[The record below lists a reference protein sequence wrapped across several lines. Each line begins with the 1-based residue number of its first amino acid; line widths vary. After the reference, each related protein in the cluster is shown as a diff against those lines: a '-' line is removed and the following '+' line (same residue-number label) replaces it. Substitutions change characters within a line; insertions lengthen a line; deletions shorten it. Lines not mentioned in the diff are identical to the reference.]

1 MAGSLEM
8 NANVFIVSVLVAALT
23 LGCGKSEAEGE
34 HHEEEGHAT
43 ETHAERPANIL
54 EVEETML
61 RDLRLTTTQVE
72 QRPGGEGV
80 SVVGELQADL
90 DHYAEVGAPVT
101 ARVVRLLAVPGQTV
115 RAGQLL
121 AEAQS
126 TELGRARADYDAA
139 QARVTLARSA
149 LERKRGLADRIVPRR
164 EVQEAEA
171 DLAAAQAELRAAS
184 ATLQALG
191 ASPTR
196 GGDASRLPLVAP
208 ISGTV
213 IERSIALGQ
222 MIDPE
227 HVAFRIGDLS
237 TLWLVAHV
245 FERDAVRLAA
255 GSPARVTL
263 AAFPGQTFSGRV
275 TYIGRQVEAASRT
288 IPVRVELANPR
299 ALLRPGM
306 SASAWLRISTA
317 GQNVVT
323 VPVAALQRVRDQ
335 WVVFVPKSARTFEI
349 RNVGRGRDLQGEVE
363 VLTGLQPGETVVV
376 DGAFLLKAEAEKAEG
391 GGDHH
396 DH

>member
-1 MAGSLEM
+1 M
-8 NANVFIVSVLVAALT
+8 NPRIFIVAALVAALAS
-23 LGCGKSEAEGE
+23 GCRKSEAEGE

-43 ETHAERPANIL
+43 ETRAERPANIL
-54 EVEETML
+54 EVEQTML
-61 RDLRLTTTQVE
+61 RDLRLTTTKVE

-80 SVVGELQADL
+80 SVVGELQADQGR
-90 DHYAEVGAPVT
+90 YAEVGVPVT
-101 ARVVRLLAVPGQTV
+101 ARVVRLVAVPGQNV
-115 RAGQLL
+115 RAGQVL

-126 TELGRARADYDAA
+126 AELARARADHDAA
-139 QARVTLARSA
+139 EARVTLARSA
-149 LERKRGLADRIVPRR
+149 LERKRALEDRIVPRR

-171 DLAAAQAELRAAS
+171 DLAAALAELRAAS

-191 ASPTR
+191 AAATR

-208 ISGTV
+208 IAGTV
-213 IERSIALGQ
+213 IERNVVLGQ
-222 MIDPE
+222 MIDPG
-227 HVAFRIGDLS
+227 HVAFRIGDLGS
-237 TLWLVAHV
+237 LWLVAHV
-245 FERDAVRLAA
+245 FERDAVRVAA
-255 GSPARVTL
+255 GTPARVTL
-263 AAFPGQTFSGRV
+263 AAYPGQAFTGRV

-288 IPVRVELANPR
+288 IPVRIELANPEHT
-299 ALLRPGM
+299 LRPGM
-306 SASAWLRISTA
+306 SASAWLQVSTA

-335 WVVFVPKSARTFEI
+335 WVVFVPKSERIFEI

-363 VLTGLQPGETVVV
+363 VLSGLAPGETVVV

>member
-1 MAGSLEM
+1 M
-8 NANVFIVSVLVAALT
+8 NSKLFITAALMAV
-23 LGCGKSEAEGE
+23 LALSCRQGEAEGE
-34 HHEEEGHAT
+34 HREEAGHAT
-43 ETHAERPANIL
+43 EAHAERPANLL

-61 RDLRLTTTQVE
+61 RDLRLTTTKVE

-80 SVVGELQADL
+80 SVNGELQADQ
-90 DHYAEVGAPVT
+90 DRYAEVGAPVT
-101 ARVVRLLAVPGQTV
+101 ARVVRLLAAPGQRV

-121 AEAQS
+121 AEGQS
-126 TELGRARADYDAA
+126 TELARARAEHDAA

-149 LERKRGLADRIVPRR
+149 LERKRALADRIVPRR

-171 DLAAAQAELRAAS
+171 DLSAALADLRSAT

-191 ASPTR
+191 AAATR

-208 ISGTV
+208 IAGTV
-213 IERSIALGQ
+213 IERNIVLGQ
-222 MIDPE
+222 MIDPA
-227 HVAFRIGDLS
+227 HVAFRIGDLTS
-237 TLWLVAHV
+237 LWLVAHV
-245 FERDAVRLAA
+245 FERDAVRVAI
-255 GSPARVTL
+255 GTPARVTL
-263 AAFPGQTFSGRV
+263 AAYPGQAFTGRV
-275 TYIGRQVEAASRT
+275 TYIGRQVEAESRT
-288 IPVRVELANPR
+288 IPVRVELANPQQ
-299 ALLRPGM
+299 ALRPGM
-306 SASAWLRISTA
+306 SASAWLQVSTA
-317 GQNVVT
+317 GENVVT
-323 VPVAALQRVRDQ
+323 VPVASLQRVRDQ

>member
-1 MAGSLEM
+1 MTWRTLIIA
-8 NANVFIVSVLVAALT
+8 ALVAALAFR
-23 LGCGKSEAEGE
+23 CGKSDDEGE
-34 HHEEEGHAT
+34 HHEEAGHAT
-43 ETHAERPANIL
+43 EAHAERPANLL

-61 RDLRLTTTQVE
+61 RDLRLTTTLVE

-80 SVVGELQADL
+80 NVVGELQADQAR
-90 DHYAEVGAPVT
+90 YAEVGAPVT
-101 ARVVRLLAVPGQTV
+101 ARVTRLIAAPGQRV
-115 RAGQLL
+115 RAGQVL

-139 QARVTLARSA
+139 EARVTLARAA
-149 LERKRGLADRIVPRR
+149 LERKRALADRIVPRR

-171 DLAAAQAELRAAS
+171 DHAAAQAELRAAG

-196 GGDASRLPLVAP
+196 GGDASRLPLIAP
-208 ISGTV
+208 IAGTV
-213 IERSIALGQ
+213 IERNVALGQ
-222 MIDPE
+222 MIDPA

-237 TLWLVAHV
+237 SLWLVAHA
-245 FERDAVRLAA
+245 FERDAVRVALGA
-255 GSPARVTL
+255 PARVTL
-263 AAFPGQTFSGRV
+263 AAFPGQAFTGHV
-275 TYIGRQVEAASRT
+275 TYVGQQVEAASRT

-299 ALLRPGM
+299 GLLRPGM
-306 SASAWLRISTA
+306 SATAWLQISTA
-317 GQNVVT
+317 NQNVVT
-323 VPVAALQRVRDQ
+323 VPMAALQRVRDQ

-349 RNVGRGRDLQGEVE
+349 RSIGRGRDLQGEVE
-363 VLTGLQPGETVVV
+363 VLSGLRPGEKVVV